1 VRAQLSYPPPL
12 IRQAMLQDVHT
23 LAEIDRRIV
32 EDGRGVLRSED
43 QSSDV
48 AWYSR
53 RISEAL
59 AHPDA
64 SVLLVA
70 EYAGEVVAE
79 GSARR
84 MGVAFCQHVASV
96 ALQVAPSA
104 QRRGI
109 GRAVMSA
116 LLDWASAKGCAR
128 VQLDVVSDNQR
139 AMDLY
144 TSLHFAMESSKVG
157 YVRRPSGTVA
167 DDIVMVRFLE
177 PPRLNQAAVAL
188 LRSQQGQQEIL
199 MVDSPLGYEPL
210 RVPLPL
216 EQESPALAPVL
227 QEVQHQTGLAVGLE
241 RSLGWWTQLG
251 PPPSQEPQRWHGL
264 LLRCAGGAQ
273 APGRWFPL
281 SEALLHYTPPAA
293 QELVRRALRSQR
305 G

>member
-1 VRAQLSYPPPL
+1 
-12 IRQAMLQDVHT
+12 MLQDAHA

-48 AWYSR
+48 FWYSR

-70 EYAGEVVAE
+70 EYAGEVVGE

-84 MGVAFCQHVASV
+84 MGVAFCRHVVSV
-96 ALQVAPSA
+96 ALQVTPQA
-104 QRRGI
+104 QRKGI
-109 GRAVMSA
+109 GRAMMGA
-116 LLDWASAKGCAR
+116 LLDWASSKGCAR
-128 VQLDVVSDNQR
+128 LQLDVVSDNHR
-139 AMDLY
+139 AIDLY
-144 TSLHFAMESSKVG
+144 TSLHFAMESSKTG

-177 PPRLNQAAVAL
+177 PPRLVQAAVAL

-199 MVDSPLGYEPL
+199 LVDSPLGHEPL
-210 RVPLPL
+210 RVILTPEASP
-216 EQESPALAPVL
+216 EQDSVLAAIL
-227 QEVQHQTGLAVGLE
+227 QEVQQQTGLTVAFE
-241 RSLGWWTQLG
+241 RGLGWWTQLA
-251 PPPSQEPQRWHGL
+251 PPPSPSPQQWHGL

-273 APGRWFPL
+273 PTGRWFPL